1 MLGGFGL
8 ILGIAGLFGSA
19 AASGYTSN
27 DIKDFNALG
36 AHQRSISEPTPEE
49 KAIYEKW
56 RGKTFN
62 QRHEAFSMLA
72 SEHHGY
78 DSGPGARRCLVRL
91 PMAYFMSMSRPNV
104 SLTKIGLAAPVS
116 TTVGVVHEHCA
127 LHVPEPCRTAQN
139 SASAA

>member
-62 QRHEAFSMLA
+62 QRHETFSMLA
-72 SEHHGY
+72 SEHHVDCADAKRIWWQHIFEDEKVEVNPNY
-78 DSGPGARRCLVRL
+78 LDRISGVHDRALTYKAEQIGKKRR
-91 PMAYFMSMSRPNV
+91 
-104 SLTKIGLAAPVS
+104 GW
-116 TTVGVVHEHCA
+116 
-127 LHVPEPCRTAQN
+127 
-139 SASAA
+139 

>member
-19 AASGYTSN
+19 AAAGYTSN

-36 AHQRSISEPTPEE
+36 AYQRSISEPTPEE

-62 QRHEAFSMLA
+62 QRHEAFQ
-72 SEHHGY
+72 
-78 DSGPGARRCLVRL
+78 CLQGNITLIV
-91 PMAYFMSMSRPNV
+91 PMPNV
-104 SLTKIGLAAPVS
+104 SGGSISSRMKKLRSTPTILTV
-116 TTVGVVHEHCA
+116 
-127 LHVPEPCRTAQN
+127 
-139 SASAA
+139 SAACMIAL

>member
-8 ILGIAGLFGSA
+8 ILGIAGLFASA

-36 AHQRSISEPTPEE
+36 AYQRSISEPTPEE

-62 QRHEAFSMLA
+62 QRHEAFSTLA
-72 SEHHGY
+72 GEHHVDCADAKRIWWQHIFEDEKIEVNPNY
-78 DSGPGARRCLVRL
+78 LDRISGVHDRALTYKAEQIGKKRR
-91 PMAYFMSMSRPNV
+91 
-104 SLTKIGLAAPVS
+104 GW
-116 TTVGVVHEHCA
+116 
-127 LHVPEPCRTAQN
+127 
-139 SASAA
+139 

>member
-56 RGKTFN
+56 RGKRLISGMKLFN
-62 QRHEAFSMLA
+62 ACR
-72 SEHHGY
+72 GT
-78 DSGPGARRCLVRL
+78 
-91 PMAYFMSMSRPNV
+91 SR
-104 SLTKIGLAAPVS
+104 
-116 TTVGVVHEHCA
+116 
-127 LHVPEPCRTAQN
+127 
-139 SASAA
+139 

>member
-62 QRHEAFSMLA
+62 QRHEAFSTLA
-72 SEHHGY
+72 SEHHVDCADAKRIWWQHIFEDEKVEVNPNY
-78 DSGPGARRCLVRL
+78 LDRISGVHDRALTYKAEQIGKKRR
-91 PMAYFMSMSRPNV
+91 
-104 SLTKIGLAAPVS
+104 GW
-116 TTVGVVHEHCA
+116 
-127 LHVPEPCRTAQN
+127 
-139 SASAA
+139 

>member
-36 AHQRSISEPTPEE
+36 AYQRSISEPTPEE
-49 KAIYEKW
+49 NAIYEKW

-72 SEHHGY
+72 GEHHVDCADAKRIWWQHIFEDEKVEVNPNY
-78 DSGPGARRCLVRL
+78 LDRISGVHDRALTYKAEQIGKKRR
-91 PMAYFMSMSRPNV
+91 
-104 SLTKIGLAAPVS
+104 GW
-116 TTVGVVHEHCA
+116 
-127 LHVPEPCRTAQN
+127 
-139 SASAA
+139 